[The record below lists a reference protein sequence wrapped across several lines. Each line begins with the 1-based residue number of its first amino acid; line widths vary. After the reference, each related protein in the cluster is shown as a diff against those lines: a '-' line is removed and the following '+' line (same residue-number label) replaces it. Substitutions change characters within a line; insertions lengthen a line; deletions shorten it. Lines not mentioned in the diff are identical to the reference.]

1 MTSRSFTQGY
11 GTWCAGRSLLIIN
24 IKHYT
29 HLIES
34 NGVRQYSRFQ
44 SRRYYD
50 VITITYCSMK
60 ELSFW
65 RSAEVQ

>member
-44 SRRYYD
+44 SRRYYS
-50 VITITYCSMK
+50 SMK